1 MHSEVVYLTTRADS
15 VVFASHAAF
24 YNLPMDFY
32 ARECA
37 GLGWILLVH
46 REQGL
51 ELATSKYTKF
61 LFLFHSTILLS
72 ESLILTLVLVHP

>member
-1 MHSEVVYLTTRADS
+1 MHSEIVYLTTRADS

-46 REQGL
+46 GEQGL
-51 ELATSKYTKF
+51 ELATSTQSF
-61 LFLFHSTILLS
+61 FFQFHSTILLS

>member
-1 MHSEVVYLTTRADS
+1 MHSEIVYLTTRVDS
-15 VVFASHAAF
+15 VIFASHAAF

-32 ARECA
+32 AKECA

-51 ELATSKYTKF
+51 ELATSTLSFFSCFIPLFCF
-61 LFLFHSTILLS
+61 LRGSF
-72 ESLILTLVLVHP
+72 